1 MRPEKRQPA
10 LRATAKIAW
19 HTQISWGGFGPL
31 ISAFG
36 AATDQPVAK
45 EFVR

>member
-1 MRPEKRQPA
+1 MDASVKNFY
-10 LRATAKIAW
+10 
-19 HTQISWGGFGPL
+19 GVGFGPL